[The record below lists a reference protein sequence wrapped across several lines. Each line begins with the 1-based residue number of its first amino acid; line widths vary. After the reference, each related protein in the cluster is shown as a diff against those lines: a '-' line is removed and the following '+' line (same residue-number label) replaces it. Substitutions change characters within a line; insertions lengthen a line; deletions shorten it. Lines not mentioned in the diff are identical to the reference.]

1 MDGEELRRIVE
12 AGGKGP
18 LITLLVAIEE
28 SKGLPE
34 DIVSL
39 MVEAA
44 RRMIAAVPNPNATEQ
59 RIAAMLFSWSPPSS
73 LLPGARRPVTTTTA
87 YAAAPTH
94 LDPQAYLPLGADSV
108 SVMLEQR
115 RHRRR

>member
-34 DIVSL
+34 DIVAL

-73 LLPGARRPVTTTTA
+73 LPPGAHRPVTTTT
-87 YAAAPTH
+87 YAAAPTQ

-115 RHRRR
+115 RRWRR